1 MDNIIREKIFIYIDT
16 FNNFIEEINDY
27 EFDFEF

>member
-1 MDNIIREKIFIYIDT
+1 MDNITREKIFIYIDT

>member
-1 MDNIIREKIFIYIDT
+1 MDNKTREKIFIYIDT